1 MTKESSH
8 PPTTSNSP
16 FTQFPV
22 RSTTRSSKSGRL
34 VDLRSERR
42 RASFGDLLIL
52 LDSARAHTDGT
63 HYLAFSHQGDAP
75 GEHDEASAVG
85 VAQAEDGAAGPR
97 ILLQVHRLL
106 LEGDGGVGFVDRD
119 RDAANERSVHPDMRL
134 EVATGVHHRDVH
146 GLPDLLG
153 LPHGGVDDPPR
164 LLQGYGLLRL
174 GGFRHNL
181 PFPLLSVYARSRAL
195 ATPPPSIYAGTI
207 SDTRALCSC
216 SLVVPNRR

>member
-1 MTKESSH
+1 MTRESS
-8 PPTTSNSP
+8 PPRLAQTSLSRNSRRALRRAP
-16 FTQFPV
+16 
-22 RSTTRSSKSGRL
+22 RKSGGL
-34 VDLRSERR
+34 KSLRSERR

-52 LDSARAHTDGT
+52 LHGASAHPDGAH
-63 HYLAFSHQGDAP
+63 YFALSHQGDAP
-75 GEHDEASAVG
+75 WEYDKAPAVG

-97 ILLQVHRLL
+97 ILLQVRRLL
-106 LEGDGGVGFVDRD
+106 LEGDGGVSFVDRD
-119 RDAANERSVHPDMRL
+119 RDAADERPVHPDMRL

-153 LPHGGVDDPPR
+153 LPLGAVDDPPR

-195 ATPPPSIYAGTI
+195 AQ
-207 SDTRALCSC
+207 
-216 SLVVPNRR
+216 